1 MSNFQFQFTITVLES
16 VLFTVTVDNGSI
28 INVEYGDESLCAAF
42 IGQHNISD
50 DNDLSVFDGYLESAL
65 KIFESDGLMISIDRK
80 YGNGGS
86 RIARVELVQSLIGK
100 KVIFQRKH
108 RATVIREFKAEDHDL
123 DFGEDWI
130 TIKLEKSGKRVS
142 LSKDAKTLDW
152 IN

>member
-1 MSNFQFQFTITVLES
+1 MSNFQFTITVQAC
-16 VLFTVTVDNGSI
+16 VLFTVTVDNGI
-28 INVEYGDESLCAAF
+28 ITNVEYGDESLCAAF
-42 IGQHNISD
+42 IGQHNLLSD
-50 DNDLSVFDGYLESAL
+50 ADLSVFDAYLESAL
-65 KIFESDGLMISIDRK
+65 KIKESDGLIVSINRR
-80 YGNGGS
+80 YGNGN
-86 RIARVELVQSLIGK
+86 RIATVEVIQSLIGK